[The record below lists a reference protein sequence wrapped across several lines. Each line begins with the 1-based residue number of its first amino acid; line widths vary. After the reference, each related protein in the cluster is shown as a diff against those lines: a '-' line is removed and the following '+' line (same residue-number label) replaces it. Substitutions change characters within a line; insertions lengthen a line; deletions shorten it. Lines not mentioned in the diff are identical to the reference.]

1 MRPPQ
6 ILLFLLAVLL
16 VLALV
21 GALIPSEGLN
31 VAGIKIRFPSA
42 QEVLFAGDREK
53 VDITDIL
60 AMPTDENDAAGFSL
74 QTTVD
79 DLVDGVDTTGIDTL
93 PANFEDVRFDPS
105 RIPPLE
111 ERIVLHYP
119 ATGKA
124 VLHPF
129 FEALTRAAQGKR
141 PLRIMHFGDS
151 QLEGDRITNYVRNK
165 LQSQFGGQG
174 PGLVSVADIVPNFS
188 VDRIL
193 STNWQ
198 RYSMMGRRDSSLT
211 HDRFGALGSFSRFTP
226 ILPAH
231 VAPDTVMHTAS
242 ITLKPHNRSYAR
254 ARDWTVCRLYF
265 GWHREALVIEVA
277 RNGEVVTTETIPPGD
292 RLRIRE
298 WRFPGPSEEVTL
310 TLRGTDSPD
319 VYGVSLEGSSG
330 VAMDNIAARGGA
342 GYEFR
347 RMDQQLLQGMFD
359 DLGVKLLILQ
369 FGGNVLPNIKS
380 VEEAWQY
387 GRFFGGQIARFKKM
401 IPGLSVIVIGPSDM
415 SIKDGEHYVTR
426 PFLEDVRDAMKQHSL
441 EQGAVFWDM
450 YEAMGGRGSM
460 VSWVEAD
467 PPLAATDYTHFS
479 PAGSKKIGEL
489 FYTALINDYAT
500 WLSSSP
506 SAAKA
511 KPASPKTQEKPKST
525 PPNPK
530 EKAKP
535 GPPPTSERSKAPTPS
550 PQAPK

>member
-31 VAGIKIRFPSA
+31 VAGLTIRFPSA
-42 QEVLFAGDREK
+42 QEVLFAEKQQK
-53 VDITDIL
+53 VDISDIL
-60 AMPTDENDAAGFSL
+60 AMPTDENEAAEL
-74 QTTVD
+74 ALLTTVD
-79 DLVDGVDTTGIDTL
+79 DLINGVDTAGMDTL

-119 ATGKA
+119 TTGKSA
-124 VLHPF
+124 LHPF
-129 FEALTRAAQGKR
+129 FEALTKAAQGKR
-141 PLRIMHFGDS
+141 PMRIMHYGDS

-188 VDRIL
+188 VERIL
-193 STNWQ
+193 SPNWQ
-198 RYSMMGRRDSSLT
+198 RFSIMGRRDSSLT

-226 ILPAH
+226 ILPDSL
-231 VAPDTVMHTAS
+231 APDTVVHTAT
-242 ITLKPHNRSYAR
+242 ITLKPHKRSYAR

-265 GWHREALVIEVA
+265 GWHRAPVVIEVA
-277 RNGEVVTTETIPPGD
+277 RNGELVNTETIQPGA
-292 RLRIRE
+292 RMRMRE
-298 WRFPGPSEEVTL
+298 WRFAGPSEEVTI

-319 VYGVSLEGSSG
+319 VFGVSLEGASG

-347 RMDQQLLQGMFD
+347 KMDQQLLQSMYD

-369 FGGNVLPNIKS
+369 YGGNVLPNIKS

-415 SIKDGEHYVTR
+415 SIKDGEQYVTR

-441 EQGAVFWDM
+441 EQGAAFWDM
-450 YEAMGGRGSM
+450 YTAMGGRGSM

-489 FYTALINDYAT
+489 FYTALINDYAE
-500 WLSSSP
+500 WLSSAP

-511 KPASPKTQEKPKST
+511 RPASPEKKDQAS
-525 PPNPK
+525 K
-530 EKAKP
+530 AEKAP
-535 GPPPTSERSKAPTPS
+535 LPTKAP
-550 PQAPK
+550 